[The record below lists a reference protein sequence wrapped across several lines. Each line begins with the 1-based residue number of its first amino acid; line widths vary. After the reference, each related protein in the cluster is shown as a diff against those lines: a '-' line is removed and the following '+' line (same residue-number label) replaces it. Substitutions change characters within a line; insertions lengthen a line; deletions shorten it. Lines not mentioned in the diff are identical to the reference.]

1 MNVRPTAAALLF
13 AFAVTPALARAG
25 QQEDAETVAA
35 LDIAYQDAVLRN
47 DADTMARIVHD
58 DFTLV
63 NGRGV
68 ATRKAALLDEARR
81 QTVRYEHQEVIDQS
95 RQVRVLGDTAVVTAK
110 LWIKGQFRDGGA
122 IDKVLWFSDTYV
134 RTAQGWKY
142 YFGQASLALPPGG

>member
-1 MNVRPTAAALLF
+1 MKTRLATALLALQLGF
-13 AFAVTPALARAG
+13 AHAAPS
-25 QQEDAETVAA
+25 DADTVAA
-35 LDIAYQDAVLRN
+35 LDIAYQDAVKRN

-63 NGRGV
+63 NGKGV
-68 ATRKAALLDEARR
+68 VTRKAALLDEAIK

-110 LWIKGQFRDGGA
+110 LWIKGTFANGGA

-134 RTAQGWKY
+134 RTPQGWKY

>member
-1 MNVRPTAAALLF
+1 MNTRLIAAAVL
-13 AFAVTPALARAG
+13 ALPLTLAHAG
-25 QQEDAETVAA
+25 QGTDADTVAA

-47 DADTMARIVHD
+47 DADAMARIVHD

-63 NGRGV
+63 NGRGI
-68 ATRKAALLDEARR
+68 ATHKAVLLDEARK

-110 LWIKGQFRDGGA
+110 LWIKGTFKDGGA

-134 RTAQGWKY
+134 RTPQGWKY
-142 YFGQASLALPPGG
+142 YFGQASLALPAGG